1 MPERYIKPSITTQSG
16 RDILE
21 ALGPAVAN
29 ASGGGGGG
37 GSIGG
42 GTMGSWS
49 GSGGGFSR
57 DSPW

>member
-1 MPERYIKPSITTQSG
+1 MPEQYIKPSITTQSG

-37 GSIGG
+37 GGG
-42 GTMGSWS
+42 GTMNSWY